1 MAPKD
6 GSDKEARKNNS
17 PQHTDKADVTI
28 GPYRN
33 DFFTEIL
40 LDKTKYI
47 KNCFFYFMKKKAY
60 FPNLASMDS
69 AEINQWIQDLS
80 QIVKTR
86 ICELIIYEVY
96 IEKLRQKD
104 YVRTIILRKSS
115 DEDKRLAKN
124 LSIDNLLEEKD
135 YEKC

>member
-1 MAPKD
+1 MTTRD
-6 GSDKEARKNNS
+6 DIDKEIHKNGV
-17 PQHTDKADVTI
+17 PQDTAGTEGSF

-33 DFFTEIL
+33 DLFTEIL

-47 KNCFFYFMKKKAY
+47 KNCFFYFMRKKAY

-69 AEINQWIQDLS
+69 TEINQWIKDLS

-96 IEKLRQKD
+96 IEKLKQKS

>member
-1 MAPKD
+1 MAPID

-33 DFFTEIL
+33 DLFTEIL

-47 KNCFFYFMKKKAY
+47 KNCFFYFMRKKAY

-69 AEINQWIQDLS
+69 AEINQWIKDLS

-86 ICELIIYEVY
+86 ICELIIYDALSSLAFYKTSSPLSHGYYILTLEV
-96 IEKLRQKD
+96 
-104 YVRTIILRKSS
+104 SS
-115 DEDKRLAKN
+115 
-124 LSIDNLLEEKD
+124 LLGI
-135 YEKC
+135 